1 MNFINSQYI
10 TSKMTHLTPED
21 GYLGMK
27 KTGIKIPDR
36 GDNALLYKP
45 SGFWISLDGDW
56 EKWCTSEEF
65 RDVPNETICDVYLKP
80 NLTFIRIS
88 TVKDADELFSF
99 LIPKLHN
106 HRIHVH
112 NFLDMDFPLSDLL
125 TVSRYHMHELQKGKL
140 VTARQVWSNAL
151 NRCDGIYYENSGDLH
166 FHTVFN
172 TWDCSSIM
180 LFDPRNA
187 IITKQS

>member
-10 TSKMTHLTPED
+10 TANMTHLTPEE

-27 KTGIKIPDR
+27 KTGIKIQDR
-36 GDNALLYKP
+36 GDIALLYKP
-45 SGFWISLDGDW
+45 PGFWISLDGEW
-56 EKWCTSEEF
+56 EEWCTSEEF
-65 RDVPNETICDVYLKP
+65 RDVYHETICNVHLKP

-88 TVKDADELFSF
+88 TVPDANELFLF
-99 LIPKLHN
+99 LIPKLTN
-106 HRIHVH
+106 LS
-112 NFLDMDFPLSDLL
+112 FLDGNFPLSDMMTLIHYQ
-125 TVSRYHMHELQKGKL
+125 SNEFRNGNF

-151 NRCDGIYYENSGDLH
+151 NSCDGIYYENSGDLH
-166 FHTVFN
+166 FHTIFN

-187 IITKQS
+187 MITKQ